1 MKELFE
7 KVYIRSE
14 TDLPQARGWYFIC
27 HRVFGNDITDRDMT
41 RADTD
46 CWMEDVRWYLR
57 PMDSV
62 AEMPTEE
69 EMIAFANFFHKHK
82 KAIERGECP
91 KRPDELLKEFRNR
104 MSKPKT
110 GGEKK

>member
-62 AEMPTEE
+62 A
-69 EMIAFANFFHKHK
+69 
-82 KAIERGECP
+82 
-91 KRPDELLKEFRNR
+91 
-104 MSKPKT
+104 
-110 GGEKK
+110 